1 MMAVDDFD
9 LTTTAERKL
18 TVLQDNT
25 RKKPKNRL
33 EQIMLEDGY
42 ALELLFPWQRESMR
56 RLPPLDK
63 YWEDD

>member
-9 LTTTAERKL
+9 LTATAERKL

-42 ALELLFPWQRESMR
+42 SLELLLPWQRESMR